1 MVDLRLRLEVKQT
14 QKLLMTPTLQQ
25 AIKLLQLSKLE
36 LVQLVRQELEENPLL
51 EELTEVSQTSES
63 ESESETESNPA
74 EAKEEAGEK
83 AEEASE
89 TEKMMAEVDWDDY
102 FTDNLQSDTI
112 YENRDDLPNWENT
125 LTRQPSLQEHLT
137 WQLRLSP
144 QTEEEYKI
152 GEMIIGNI
160 DDEGYFRSSVE
171 DIAKELKLSTGQVE
185 DVLELIQSFDPSGVG
200 ARTLEECLLLQI
212 KENDNRAQALRQIIK
227 YHLGDIEHKRYAA
240 IANNLKISQTE
251 VSELCKIISNL
262 DPKPGRRFNP
272 EEVRYVVPDVFVYKL
287 DDRYV
292 IVLNDEGIPRLRVN
306 NMYKRILRKG
316 SGAPENTRKYIEDKF
331 RSAMWL
337 IKSIQQRQGTLY
349 KVAESIVKFQ
359 RDFLDNG
366 ITGLKPLTLK
376 DVARDIEMHEST
388 VSRVTTNKYIH
399 TPRGIYE
406 LKYFFH
412 SGLESSN
419 GGDSVS
425 SERIKDMLH
434 KLVSG
439 EDKARPFTDIQL
451 QEAIRRAG
459 INIARRT
466 VTKYREA
473 LNIMP
478 SNRRRMIQ
486 P

>member
-1 MVDLRLRLEVKQT
+1 MVDLRLKLEVRQA

-25 AIKLLQLSKLE
+25 AIKLLQLSKLD
-36 LVQLVRQELEENPLL
+36 LVQLVRQELEGNPLL
-51 EELTEVSQTSES
+51 EELAEQTSETEG
-63 ESESETESNPA
+63 ESSSAAAKE
-74 EAKEEAGEK
+74 EAKEES
-83 AEEASE
+83 EEVSD
-89 TEKMMAEVDWDDY
+89 TEKMMAEVDWEDY
-102 FTDNLQSDTI
+102 FTDNLQSDSI

-144 QTEEEYKI
+144 MTEEEYKI
-152 GEMIIGNI
+152 GEMIIGNV
-160 DDEGYFRSSVE
+160 DDDGYFRASVE
-171 DIAKELKLSTGQVE
+171 DIAREFQSSAAQVE
-185 DVLELIQSFDPSGVG
+185 DVLDLIQAFDPAGVG

-212 KENDNRAQALRQIIK
+212 KDNGNRAQALRQIIK
-227 YHLGDIEHKRYAA
+227 YHLGDIEHKRFAA
-240 IANNLKISQTE
+240 IANNLKIPQAE

-316 SGAPENTRKYIEDKF
+316 SGAPEHTRKYIEDKF

-349 KVAESIVKFQ
+349 KVAESIIKFQ
-359 RDFLDNG
+359 RNFLDNG

-376 DVARDIEMHEST
+376 DVARDISMHEST

-412 SGLESSN
+412 SGLESSS

-434 KLVSG
+434 RLVSG
-439 EDKARPFTDIQL
+439 EDKARPLTDIQL
-451 QEAIRRAG
+451 QDAIRQAG

-466 VTKYREA
+466 ITKYREA

-478 SNRRRMIQ
+478 SNRRRMLQ